1 MNLESAWG
9 ELRDTVGKRRSSESG
24 TGGVAKEVYSTPLFR
39 MDCAYLESELRGIV
53 FRFTE
58 TVNESGIGNHVY
70 GGFYTQEIPEGV
82 GGFEL
87 YIYSAKQEYNEVFRL
102 FCENLIPKIITKKT
116 TVQVLQTIRSHIR
129 LWQKFMHEVSEK
141 KLTEEEVKGLF
152 GELYFLNT
160 TLIPL
165 LGPKKA
171 VLSWR
176 GPGKKAQDFVFDK
189 IAVEVK
195 TSSGKGMNTVRIS
208 NEEQLNNSAFDYL
221 FLYYIRVVETGSC
234 SENLNNMVD
243 TILKQLEE
251 FPETREIF
259 ERELMRCHYIPGSKI
274 NEEYEPY
281 GFLVQRTCPFEVRDD
296 FPCLTRVKYLED
308 WVYDVS
314 YSIKI
319 SYMKPFLISEEE
331 FRERIGGI

>member
-1 MNLESAWG
+1 MNLEYVWD
-9 ELRDTVGKRRSSESG
+9 ELKKTAETRPSSG
-24 TGGVAKEVYSTPLFR
+24 YGGVAKEVHSTPLLKI
-39 MDCAYLESELRGIV
+39 DCAYQESGLRGLIL
-53 FRFTE
+53 RITE
-58 TVNESGIGNHVY
+58 QVNESGIGNHDY
-70 GGFYTQEIPEGV
+70 GGFYTRESYDGIS
-82 GGFEL
+82 GFEL
-87 YIYSAKQEYNEVFRL
+87 YIYSAKQEYNEIFRL
-102 FCENLIPKIITKKT
+102 FCENLISKINHKT
-116 TVQVLQTIRSHIR
+116 TTLSVLLAIKVHIR

-152 GELYFLNT
+152 GELYFLNA

-171 VLSWR
+171 ILSWR

-195 TSSGKGMNTVRIS
+195 TSSGKGMNTVQIS

-221 FLYYIRVVETGSC
+221 FLYYIRVAETGSC

-251 FPETREIF
+251 FPETKEIF

-281 GFLVQRTCPFEVRDD
+281 GFSVQRTCPFEVRDD
-296 FPCLTRVKYLED
+296 FPCLTRVKYLKD
-308 WVYDVS
+308 WVSDVS

-319 SYMKPFLISEEE
+319 SYMKPFLISEDE
-331 FRERIGGI
+331 FWEKIGGI